1 MGNSSHGVIGRGE
14 SAMES
19 GYLTVEQAAEYLN
32 TKVRFIR
39 RIVAERRVVFYKV
52 GGHVRFS
59 MADLETFVQ
68 EGRVDPVRLSWRGGL
83 VRDGEA

>member
-1 MGNSSHGVIGRGE
+1 
-14 SAMES
+14 MES

-32 TKVRFIR
+32 TNVRFIR

-59 MADLETFVQ
+59 MTDLENFVQ
-68 EGRVDPVRLSWRGGL
+68 EGRVNGGRKL
-83 VRDGEA
+83 TPFRRAGSKVNSSGRRNTSTESG